1 VFVPVQ
7 EPTSWYGVAGWA
19 TVYFAV
25 LHLVAVVVF
34 VVIGLEP
41 VPSLWWSVL
50 LDAALGAVVGAIL
63 LEGMLTVYRLPS
75 SRRVVWTALAPA
87 LPAAAAGGW
96 VQPVA
101 GGNSPFLTDSD
112 LSFFLAVGIPAA
124 VMAVSLSTA
133 AWLLSRTRRR
143 PGG

>member
-1 VFVPVQ
+1 
-7 EPTSWYGVAGWA
+7 VAWWA
-19 TVYFAV
+19 TVSFAV
-25 LHLVAVVVF
+25 FHLGAVVVF
-34 VVIGLEP
+34 VLIDLQP

-50 LDAALGAVVGAIL
+50 LDAALGALVGAIL
-63 LEGMLTVYRLPS
+63 LEGMLRLYRLRA

-112 LSFFLAVGIPAA
+112 LSFFLAIGLPAA

-143 PGG
+143 PGRGPRAR